1 MTYKVTQG
9 PASEPL
15 TVSEVKDYLKVDSSA
30 DDTLIGTLITAAR
43 QWVENHC
50 ALALLPQTAIQVW
63 GVFDKEMDLA
73 LSPLRSV
80 SAITYLDTGGTQQTL
95 SASVYGVDNIRT
107 PSRIYRAYG
116 QSWPSTYEAPNAASA
131 IFTAGYDAA
140 SAVPAAIKQALML
153 TIADMYDNRTDYVK
167 RLPTAAEYL
176 LQSCGYRVWLFQ

>member
-1 MTYKVTQG
+1 MTYKVTTG

-50 ALALLPQTAIQVW
+50 AIALLPQTAIQIW
-63 GVFDKEMDLA
+63 GTLGGEMNLA

-80 SAITYLDTGGTQQTL
+80 SAITYLDAGGTQQTL
-95 SASVYGVDNIRT
+95 AASVYSVDSIST
-107 PSRIYRAYG
+107 PARVNLAYG
-116 QSWPSTYEAPNAASA
+116 QTWPSTYDTTNAASA